1 MVPPKCV
8 LVLHVSWP
16 CVLTLAV
23 SWQGDM
29 LLKVP
34 WLGVLHGVTAVSP
47 GSGGAMV
54 VCLSP
59 QGALAACHCPEAVM
73 IPCPYLNGSVAPC
86 HPEGAVAECPDLWG
100 SRCYVLFM
108 RLSCHG
114 VMLPKLSW
122 PLILLPSVPWQRA
135 EGAISV
141 LVPMVPV
148 VPPGLEGAIAAC
160 PVCVMFLCP
169 GSGGVTP
176 SCPGAD
182 SAVASC
188 PAHEDVTA
196 ACCGSKGAVRVIVL
210 RARQCVLG
218 LQVSWCCAMVLRVTL
233 RHGLALWVPPP
244 CVLVLSVS

>member
-141 LVPMVPV
+141 LVPMVPQPCLQV
-148 VPPGLEGAIAAC
+148 WRVPLQR
-160 PVCVMFLCP
+160 VLCV
-169 GSGGVTP
+169 
-176 SCPGAD
+176 SC
-182 SAVASC
+182 S
-188 PAHEDVTA
+188 
-196 ACCGSKGAVRVIVL
+196 
-210 RARQCVLG
+210 CVLG
-218 LQVSWCCAMVLRVTL
+218 LGVSHL
-233 RHGLALWVPPP
+233 H
-244 CVLVLSVS
+244 VLVLTVLWLRVLLTRMSQQRAVVPRVPCVSLS